1 MTIEVDV
8 TGRRYI
14 ENRATTEVLAGSQSR
29 EANFTEHWMFALD
42 GPDQQPWRIA
52 ATGAPLARA

>member
-8 TGRRYI
+8 IGRRYI
-14 ENRATTEVLAGSQSR
+14 ENRQTTEVLAGSQSR
-29 EANFTEHWMFALD
+29 ETSFTEHWTFALD
-42 GPDQQPWRIA
+42 GPATQPWRIA